1 MKKSRLAAGLGLF
14 VLALSSFT
22 PAHAALIVD
31 NGIPGVINPSGS
43 NLSDTQQAQ
52 DFLLSS
58 ITSITS
64 IRFWTL
70 ELSSTDYLNS
80 IFWEIRNNSSGVP
93 GTGVMAFGTSSSM
106 RTASG
111 TVSIAGTN
119 YNQFQNDLTV
129 NVNNLSA
136 GFYWL
141 TLHNGAITSTSFT
154 DYYWSASDANNTAFL
169 GQEKGLNPLTS
180 WSSNEQEL
188 AFQLYGTSSASTP
201 EPATFGL
208 GGIALIMIGLSRR
221 TNTLG

>member
-1 MKKSRLAAGLGLF
+1 MKKSRLATGLGLA
-14 VLALSSFT
+14 VLAFGSFT

-31 NGIPGVINPSGS
+31 NGIPTVTNPTGS

-58 ITSITS
+58 ISSISS

-70 ELSSTDYLNS
+70 ELSSADYLNS
-80 IFWEIRNNSSGVP
+80 IFWEIRNNNSGVP
-93 GTGVMAFGTSSSM
+93 GNNVV
-106 RTASG
+106 ASG
-111 TVSIAGTN
+111 TSGPARTQAGAISVAGTN

-141 TLHNGAITSTSFT
+141 TLHNGAITSTTVT
-154 DYYWSASDANNTAFL
+154 DYYWSAADTNTTAFL

-180 WSSNEQEL
+180 WSTNEQEL
-188 AFQLYGTSSASTP
+188 AFQLYGTASSATP
-201 EPATFGL
+201 EPATFAL
-208 GGIALIMIGLSRR
+208 GGIALVLIGLSRR
-221 TNTLG
+221 TNSPD